1 MNNNKKIDKDV
12 DMIEKVI
19 KIDRVN
25 KVVKGGKRLAFR
37 AFVITGDQACNVGFG
52 LGKSKEVPVAI
63 KKAVDKLINIEVVF
77 HPEKEYKFVNP
88 SFKKWLAAN
97 FI

>member
-1 MNNNKKIDKDV
+1 LKNIKNKDSSSLLESSFL
-12 DMIEKVI
+12 EKVI

-37 AFVITGDQACNVGFG
+37 AFVIVGDQKGNVSFS

-63 KKAVDKLINIEVVF
+63 KKAITLASKKIDKR
-77 HPEKEYKFVNP
+77 
-88 SFKKWLAAN
+88 
-97 FI
+97 